1 MPLSMP
7 YISIGHNK
15 NLIITL
21 WNYFKNSR
29 RKSAITNQFLTFKR
43 PILSSRE

>member
-1 MPLSMP
+1 MQMLNRGMINWKSSKAKAMPLSMP

-21 WNYFKNSR
+21 WNYF
-29 RKSAITNQFLTFKR
+29 
-43 PILSSRE
+43 